1 MKFMKAT
8 PQIAHHIVATQL
20 IIIVKVASY
29 FTNFIC
35 IHDFIHDMLVVPFQ
49 DTHNTVLH
57 YAAEFGHVKIT
68 DMLIEKYGMDPTTE
82 SKVCGNNYNV
92 CTYFTVVT
100 VLS

>member
-1 MKFMKAT
+1 MAHRCSDNRGPT
-8 PQIAHHIVATQL
+8 VVTLQILYVR
-20 IIIVKVASY
+20 
-29 FTNFIC
+29 

-82 SKVCGNNYNV
+82 SKVSSNIIYV
-92 CTYFTVVT
+92 HTS
-100 VLS
+100 L